1 MDITVWIDWYLD
13 CMIRAI
19 ESAEEMLSSILNKAI
34 FWQSHSQDVISDRQK
49 QVLNTYLDGYA
60 GKLKVK
66 NWAKLASV
74 SVDTAERDVKALVS
88 SGILVPQP
96 GRFRDVA
103 YGIQVSKDI
112 LFVPGPVGED
122 D

>member
-1 MDITVWIDWYLD
+1 MDITSWIDWYLD
-13 CMIRAI
+13 CMIRSI

-66 NWAKLASV
+66 NWAKIASV
-74 SVDTAERDVKALVS
+74 SVDTAERDGKTSPLSPYQRLNHALAF
-88 SGILVPQP
+88 
-96 GRFRDVA
+96 RFC
-103 YGIQVSKDI
+103 
-112 LFVPGPVGED
+112 PHP
-122 D
+122 